1 MCVPSLYCHSWRHL
15 AWEDGSVRFF
25 LLAEG
30 CLSPPLTRIVD
41 AARDRKNDLLA
52 LICSVVSVEEERTSQ

>member
-1 MCVPSLYCHSWRHL
+1 
-15 AWEDGSVRFF
+15 VRAKFVLPFLEAFGLGRWFF